1 MAHREGARMDIS
13 LNNLS
18 QQVRAFCE
26 DRDWTQFH
34 TPKELAIG
42 MVTEASEL
50 LEIFRFQDD
59 RQMQIMLENPST
71 REHIGD
77 ELADQLYFLLRFADL
92 YGFDLK
98 DELERK
104 LKKNAVKYPVDTS
117 RGSNRKA

>member
-1 MAHREGARMDIS
+1 MDTS
-13 LNNLS
+13 LEDLS
-18 QQVRAFCE
+18 QEVHAFCE

-50 LEIFRFQDD
+50 LELFRFQNDQ
-59 RQMQIMLENPST
+59 QMHDMLASPT
-71 REHIGD
+71 MREHIGD

-92 YGFDLK
+92 YNFDLSA
-98 DELERK
+98 ELIRK
-104 LKKNAVKYPVDTS
+104 LSKNAAKYPVAQS

>member
-1 MAHREGARMDIS
+1 MDTS
-13 LNNLS
+13 LEHLN
-18 QQVRAFCE
+18 QEVRTFCE

-50 LEIFRFQDD
+50 LELFRFQDES
-59 RQMQIMLENPST
+59 QMRDMLANPVT

-92 YGFDLK
+92 YGFDLGA
-98 DELERK
+98 ELTRK
-104 LKKNAVKYPVDTS
+104 LNKNAAKYPIEQS

>member
-1 MAHREGARMDIS
+1 MDIS

-59 RQMQIMLENPST
+59 RQMQIMLENPSHVST
-71 REHIGD
+71 
-77 ELADQLYFLLRFADL
+77 
-92 YGFDLK
+92 
-98 DELERK
+98 
-104 LKKNAVKYPVDTS
+104 
-117 RGSNRKA
+117 